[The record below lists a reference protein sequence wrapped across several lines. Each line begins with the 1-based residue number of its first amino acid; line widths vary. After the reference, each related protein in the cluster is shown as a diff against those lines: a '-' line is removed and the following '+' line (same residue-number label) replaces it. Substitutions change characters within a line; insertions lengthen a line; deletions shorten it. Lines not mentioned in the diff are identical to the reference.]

1 MTSVIISMWFLASET
16 KFGKNY
22 EDHKLPSV
30 ATHDLEHAGHD
41 SHSKL
46 VTRELGQPIR
56 NYFQVKSHDWR
67 ARDSRSVTRHDSWL
81 RSRIATRHSWLAT

>member
-30 ATHDLEHAGHD
+30 ATRDLEHAGHD
-41 SHSKL
+41 S
-46 VTRELGQPIR
+46 
-56 NYFQVKSHDWR
+56 YF
-67 ARDSRSVTRHDSWL
+67 AL
-81 RSRIATRHSWLAT
+81 